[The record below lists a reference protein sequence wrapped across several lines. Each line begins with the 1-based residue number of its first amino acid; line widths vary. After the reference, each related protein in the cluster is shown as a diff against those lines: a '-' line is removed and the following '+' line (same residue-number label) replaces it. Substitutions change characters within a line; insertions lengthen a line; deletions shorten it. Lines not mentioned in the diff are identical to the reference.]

1 MKSTHRSPVI
11 LGMGTL
17 ITVVSLLTCLA
28 AQADESL
35 WLYTKGTDTRPKGTF
50 EAKFSNISRIGKD
63 SGDYKFHD
71 MRPELEYGI
80 TDRLTVSIEAM
91 FFKHDYSVNDPE
103 LQPMYDTQGGEDER
117 FKQTQFGGY
126 EVSFK
131 YNVLSPYKDAF
142 GLSLGLGYER
152 REKYRLDG
160 AGVNQNSYVTSIFL
174 QKNFLDDTLVV
185 AGNLKT
191 EFERRKSPGV
201 LEEEISLD
209 MSVGVSYRFSP
220 RWFVGMEWRQQSDY
234 LNPQEEGEF
243 NPDLDRSSFDLGD
256 FRVGSRHQYGQYLGP
271 TLHYADEGWW
281 ATVGALWQIKGGGS
295 EFSYST
301 SGRNW
306 DEHERL
312 HLGFTL
318 AYEF

>member
-1 MKSTHRSPVI
+1 MKSTYRLSVRSKKGI
-11 LGMGTL
+11 L
-17 ITVVSLLTCLA
+17 ITVISLFTSLTV
-28 AQADESL
+28 QADESL

-80 TDRLTVSIEAM
+80 TDKLTVSIEAM
-91 FFKHDYSVNDPE
+91 FFKHDYSVNDPD
-103 LQPMYDTQGGEDER
+103 LQPMFDTQGGSGER
-117 FKQTQFGGY
+117 FDQTQFGGY

-131 YNVLSPYKDAF
+131 YNLLSPYKDLL

-160 AGVNQNSYVTSIFL
+160 AGINQDSFVTTVFL
-174 QKNFLDDTLVV
+174 QKNFLDDTLTV
-185 AGNLKT
+185 ASNIKT

-201 LEEEISLD
+201 LEEEIALD
-209 MSVGVSYRFSP
+209 MSVGIAYRFMP
-220 RWFVGMEWRQQSDY
+220 RWFVGLEWRHQSDY
-234 LNPQEEGEF
+234 LNPQEDGEF
-243 NPDLDRSSFDLGD
+243 DPNLDRSSFDLSD

-295 EFSYST
+295 ENSYST